1 MPAYVGK
8 VTNQEYQQIVG
19 EARELV
25 KQNAH
30 CQFRMGDLAL
40 RIEPMGPHGG
50 PHPELPDE
58 AMGVAESLAWFA
70 DDIGVTPRSVEVWR
84 WVASRWPDEH
94 RQLEL
99 ASFTVHRTLAHI
111 TDDQQ
116 RWKTITDIPCNE
128 RTGEHRWTADAA
140 KRIVGWGSIS
150 APHTPAEKVNA
161 IIGLARDDEV
171 AAAVTAQLLTRP
183 QVTAAALADEQ
194 TRHVVIHDLGRDA
207 EVAAEVTATL
217 LRQPQV
223 AAKAMDDTAARRAVN
238 TAQSDR
244 AREQS
249 EQVRQSSI
257 PLQRVTHSMEYL
269 DLVGL
274 LHQIVATASRV
285 VPAMRGHEYTP
296 EEVDTVRRGIGRA
309 RAALDWMETAIDT
322 GRVDLDDSLAR
333 LLRGE

>member
-1 MPAYVGK
+1 M
-8 VTNQEYQQIVG
+8 
-19 EARELV
+19 
-25 KQNAH
+25 
-30 CQFRMGDLAL
+30 
-40 RIEPMGPHGG
+40 
-50 PHPELPDE
+50 
-58 AMGVAESLAWFA
+58 
-70 DDIGVTPRSVEVWR
+70 
-84 WVASRWPDEH
+84 
-94 RQLEL
+94 
-99 ASFTVHRTLAHI
+99 
-111 TDDQQ
+111 
-116 RWKTITDIPCNE
+116 
-128 RTGEHRWTADAA
+128 
-140 KRIVGWGSIS
+140 GWGSLS
-150 APHTPAEKVNA
+150 APHSPAEKVSA

-194 TRHVVIHDLGRDA
+194 ARHVVVHDLGRDA

-244 AREQS
+244 SREHS
-249 EQVRQSSI
+249 EQVRQASV
-257 PLQRVTHSMEYL
+257 PLQRITHTMEYL

-285 VPAMRGHEYTP
+285 VPAMRGHEYTCD
-296 EEVDTVRRGIGRA
+296 EVDTVHRGVARA

-322 GRVDLDDSLAR
+322 GRVDLDDGLAR